1 MQTEIFYRNIGRTE
15 NLESY
20 LLEKTESVI
29 EPYLK
34 YDNNAHLT
42 VRVETVRSRNQNNR
56 KPHYTCEVI
65 LKPSFKKGTIKVQKT
80 GTNFFEA
87 VSKTTSALKHS
98 IKKLSGIKSDHGR
111 RHAA

>member
-1 MQTEIFYRNIGRTE
+1 MQTEIFYRNIGKTE

-20 LLEKTESVI
+20 LLEKTEAIV

-34 YDNNAHLT
+34 YDSNAKLT
-42 VRVETVRSRNQNNR
+42 VRVETIRSRNQNNR

-65 LKPSFKKGTIKVQKT
+65 LKPSFKKGTFKVQKS
-80 GTNFFEA
+80 GTNFYEA
-87 VSKTTSALKHS
+87 VVKTTSALKHI
-98 IKKLSGIKSDHGR
+98 IKKMSGIKSDHGR